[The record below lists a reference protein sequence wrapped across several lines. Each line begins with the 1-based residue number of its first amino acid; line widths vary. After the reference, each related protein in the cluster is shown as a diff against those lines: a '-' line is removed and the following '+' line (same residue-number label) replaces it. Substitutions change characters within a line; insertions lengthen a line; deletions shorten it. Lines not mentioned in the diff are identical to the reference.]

1 MIGVIRFYEF
11 LNHLLNLWLSTGWA
25 WLPPQRTEELFSED
39 YFWDQIFK
47 IGEIESLRSVSNKYG
62 APFSTLHDRIQG
74 RRKETKVP
82 RLAIKGDVMPPELKK
97 LQRWSN
103 GRLSPISAK
112 VAIDARKWIASR
124 FHPNQFSE
132 KLMKENNLDKTDIA
146 KLHLQ
151 ELKKMMDK
159 SKELTP

>member
-1 MIGVIRFYEF
+1 MDKTKLLPVKSDDVFSENRF
-11 LNHLLNLWLSTGWA
+11 W
-25 WLPPQRTEELFSED
+25 EELF
-39 YFWDQIFK
+39 FR
-47 IGEIESLRSVSNKYG
+47 IGEGGSLRELARQFGVPY
-62 APFSTLHDRIQG
+62 STLHDRIH
-74 RRKETKVP
+74 KDE
-82 RLAIKGDVMPPELKK
+82 DKK
-97 LQRWSN
+97 LKYLEALTSRAMYHASRIEEIAEMVED
-103 GRLSPISAK
+103 GRISPISAK